1 MPQSDLLKLVVEV
14 LADSGI
20 DYMVTGS
27 LASSLH
33 GEPRATHDID
43 LVVQI
48 ESSHAPALLGAFP
61 PPRFY
66 LSGEAIRDAI
76 ATGGMFNLLDS
87 AEGDKVDFWLL
98 TTGAFDRSRFA
109 RKYVEEVL
117 GIQLKISTPEDTILQ
132 KLRWAEISGGSEKSF
147 TDALRVY
154 EVQQG
159 TLDLAYLHD
168 WVVRLGLDALWG
180 RLLEQA
186 EAL

>member
-1 MPQSDLLKLVVEV
+1 MPQADLLRLVVGV
-14 LADSGI
+14 LDNSGI
-20 DYMVTGS
+20 DHMVTGS

-48 ESSHAPALLGAFP
+48 ESSHAPALLDAFP

-76 ATGGMFNLLDS
+76 ATDGTFNLLDS
-87 AEGDKVDFWLL
+87 AEGDRVDFWLL
-98 TTGAFDRSRFA
+98 TADAFDRSRFA
-109 RKYVEEVL
+109 RKYAEDVL
-117 GIQLKISTPEDTILQ
+117 GIRLKVSTPEDTILQ
-132 KLRWAEISGGSEKSF
+132 KLRWAEGSGGSETSF

-168 WVVRLGLDALWG
+168 WVGLRGLDALWG
-180 RLLEQA
+180 RLLQQA